1 VSATTGLAHSIHVR
15 LVARAKELGT
25 EPQLLLERY
34 ALHRLLYRLSISQHA
49 ERFLLKGAQ
58 LMLLWFGETVRM
70 TRDAD
75 LLGFGDL
82 TDANLQSIF
91 ADLCDL
97 AVPDDGMD
105 YLADTIRI
113 SPIREESVYGGRR
126 VSVQARLGNAKLH
139 LQVDVGLGD
148 AVTPEPEWV
157 ELPQLLDLPAV
168 RLRAYRP
175 ETSIAEKLETM
186 VSLGLVNSRMKD
198 YFDIYVLSMGEAFDR
213 SVLGRAVGDTFR
225 RRGTEWPSR
234 VPAGL
239 SAAFAEEPGKA
250 TQWRGFLHKV
260 DAKGVPDDLGTIVKA
275 VAAFLWP
282 VLTAARD
289 GLATAGYWPPGGPWR
304 DGKDG

>member
-1 VSATTGLAHSIHVR
+1 MSATAGLAHSIHVR
-15 LVARAKELGT
+15 LVARAKDLGI

-34 ALHRLLYRLSISQHA
+34 ALHRLLYRLSISKHV

-58 LMLLWFGETVRM
+58 LMLLWLGETVRS

-82 TDANLQSIF
+82 SDGSLQSLF
-91 ADLCDL
+91 TDLCDML
-97 AVPDDGMD
+97 VPDDGME

-113 SPIREESVYGGRR
+113 SPIREESTYGGRR
-126 VSVQARLGNAKLH
+126 VSVQARLGNARLH
-139 LQVDVGLGD
+139 LQVDVGIGD

-213 SVLGRAVGDTFR
+213 GVLGRAVGDTFR
-225 RRGTEWPSR
+225 RRGTGLPSG
-234 VPAGL
+234 VPVGL
-239 SAAFAEEPGKA
+239 SVTFAEEPGKA
-250 TQWRGFLHKV
+250 AQWRSFLNRV
-260 DAKGVPDDLGTIVKA
+260 DAKGVPDDLGAIVKA

-282 VLTAARD
+282 VLIAAR
-289 GLATAGYWPPGGPWR
+289 GTSGAGQWPPGGPWR
-304 DGKDG
+304 DNAED

>member
-1 VSATTGLAHSIHVR
+1 VRATTGLAHSIHVR
-15 LVARAKELGT
+15 LVARAKELDT

-34 ALHRLLYRLSISQHA
+34 ALHRLLYRLSVSQHA

-58 LMLLWFGETVRM
+58 LMLLWLGETVRM

-82 TDANLQSIF
+82 SDDNLQSIF
-91 ADLCDL
+91 ADLCALD
-97 AVPDDGMD
+97 APDDGME
-105 YLADTIRI
+105 YLGDTIRI

-126 VSVQARLGNAKLH
+126 VSLQARLGNARLR
-139 LQVDVGLGD
+139 LQVDVGIGD

-198 YFDIYVLSMGEAFDR
+198 YFDVYVLSMGEAFDR

-225 RRGTEWPSR
+225 CRGTEWPSR

-250 TQWRGFLHKV
+250 TQWRGFLRKV
-260 DAKGVPDDLGTIVKA
+260 NAKGVPDDLATIVKA

-289 GLATAGYWPPGGPWR
+289 GAGYWPPGGPWR